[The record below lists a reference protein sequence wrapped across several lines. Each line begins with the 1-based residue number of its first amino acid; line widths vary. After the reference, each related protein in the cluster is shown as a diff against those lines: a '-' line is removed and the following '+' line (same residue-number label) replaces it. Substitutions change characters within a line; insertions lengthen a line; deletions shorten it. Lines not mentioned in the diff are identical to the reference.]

1 MNPMQILLNQLKA
14 RNPQMFQFIEKAQKN
29 QSNPEEIFKQVT
41 KDYKPEQL
49 DNLFKTAKQ
58 FGVPDEVI
66 NKLK

>member
-1 MNPMQILLNQLKA
+1 
-14 RNPQMFQFIEKAQKN
+14 MFQFIEKAQKN